1 MKVEILD
8 VINLVINARIIPDFD
23 TIGDYSAVDSI
34 ERLNRHREEQKSRVF
49 VHKHKHDILCKID
62 DNYILMWLGHMLS
75 NSVRVSPQSFRIVNP
90 IISHEWDGHALSISI
105 KVGLDIADNTPLSL
119 YFEDELFIKKLL
131 IELFDYNSVLW
142 KVKDLDQSK
151 ELITHQPMSRVDENR
166 VHVSACIDIGDL
178 FTKGY
183 FEE

>member
-1 MKVEILD
+1 MEVEILD

-34 ERLNRHREEQKSRVF
+34 ESLSYDAMEHRSRVF
-49 VHKHKHDILCKID
+49 IKKHKHDIECKINE
-62 DNYILMWLGHMLS
+62 NYILMWLGRMLS
-75 NSVRVSPQSFRIVNP
+75 NSVRLKSHSFRIVNP
-90 IISHEWDGHALSISI
+90 IISHDWDGKELNIKI
-105 KVGLDIADNTPLSL
+105 KVGLDIDSRTPFRLHV
-119 YFEDELFIKKLL
+119 EDELFIKNML
-131 IELFDYNSVLW
+131 IELFDYNSILW
-142 KVKDLDQSK
+142 DVKDLDQRK

>member
-1 MKVEILD
+1 
-8 VINLVINARIIPDFD
+8 
-23 TIGDYSAVDSI
+23 
-34 ERLNRHREEQKSRVF
+34 
-49 VHKHKHDILCKID
+49 
-62 DNYILMWLGHMLS
+62 MLS

-105 KVGLDIADNTPLSL
+105 KVGLDIADNTPLKL

-151 ELITHQPMSRVDENR
+151 ELVTHRLMSRIDENL
-166 VHVSACIDIGDL
+166 VQVSAYSDFRDL
-178 FTKGY
+178 FKK
-183 FEE
+183 

>member
-1 MKVEILD
+1 MEVEILD
-8 VINLVINARIIPDFD
+8 VINLEINARIIPDFD
-23 TIGDYSAVDSI
+23 TIDDYSAVDSI
-34 ERLNRHREEQKSRVF
+34 ERPDRYHEEQKSRVF
-49 VHKHKHDILCKID
+49 IHKHKRDIVCKID

-90 IISHEWDGHALSISI
+90 IISHKWDGHALSISI

-151 ELITHQPMSRVDENR
+151 ELVTHRLTSRIDENL
-166 VHVSACIDIGDL
+166 VHVNAYSDFRDL
-178 FTKGY
+178 FKK
-183 FEE
+183 

>member
-1 MKVEILD
+1 MMEVEILD
-8 VINLVINARIIPDFD
+8 VINLVINARIIPYFD
-23 TIGDYSAVDSI
+23 TIVDYSVVDPM
-34 ERLNRHREEQKSRVF
+34 ERPDRYHWEQKSRVF
-49 VHKHKHDILCKID
+49 IHKHKHDVVCKID
-62 DNYILMWLGHMLS
+62 DNYVLMWLGHMLS

-105 KVGLDIADNTPLSL
+105 KVGLDIADNTPLKL

-151 ELITHQPMSRVDENR
+151 ELVTHRLMSRIDENL
-166 VHVSACIDIGDL
+166 VQVSAYSDFRDL
-178 FTKGY
+178 FKK
-183 FEE
+183 